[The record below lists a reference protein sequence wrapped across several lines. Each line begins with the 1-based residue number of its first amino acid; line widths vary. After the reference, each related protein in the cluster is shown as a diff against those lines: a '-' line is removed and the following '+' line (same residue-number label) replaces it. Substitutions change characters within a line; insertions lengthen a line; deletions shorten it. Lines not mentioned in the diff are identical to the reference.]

1 MDYLYFWKFRWVI
14 CGDFDPHTFIKTFFF
29 LYKYRISISIIEV
42 PTTETRL
49 SLWMI
54 RFLNAFLHKFQ
65 GFFIDFAANHHVGFA
80 KVSALLPQIHQLDTA
95 LPPWKALLWSSVHQP
110 IWWEQFFCLTSWL
123 KTSCFFLGG
132 SLNYFFKTSTPNQLG
147 KLPVLTTNDSYF
159 SIGRKR
165 PLKEMPTYFAFDIW
179 RSVDFQQ
186 LWIQNCLLGK
196 SLSF

>member
-110 IWWEQFFCLTSWL
+110 I
-123 KTSCFFLGG
+123 
-132 SLNYFFKTSTPNQLG
+132 
-147 KLPVLTTNDSYF
+147 
-159 SIGRKR
+159 
-165 PLKEMPTYFAFDIW
+165 
-179 RSVDFQQ
+179 
-186 LWIQNCLLGK
+186 
-196 SLSF
+196 